1 MLATPQTVIIQAD
14 LVVDDTSGPVVTSVD
29 FDLNT
34 GSLVLIFDEYTYLDI
49 FKQFP
54 SFIQ

>member
-1 MLATPQTVIIQAD
+1 MLATPQTVIIQTSD

-34 GSLVLIFDEYTYLDI
+34 QSLVLMFDE
-49 FKQFP
+49 
-54 SFIQ
+54 